1 MSTIKPSIFDT
12 VAREK
17 FAQEHKVP
25 AFRHKQIIHNSIKN
39 AIIDF
44 EQMTDLPK
52 ELRTLLA
59 DNFVVSSLEVEETLE
74 CEETTKF
81 LFKMQDGKVCET
93 VIMYHHHVDE
103 ESGDRY
109 LNRMTLCIS
118 SQVGCPVGC
127 IFCVTGKLGFGKNM
141 DFPEIMSQILYA
153 NAYLK
158 DKFGKKEDGTL
169 YSIRNV
175 VFMGM
180 GEPFLNYENVKKMC
194 EYLIDNRYFGLSKKR
209 VTISTSGVVP
219 PILKL
224 VEDKI
229 DVALALSLHAPNQ
242 TLREELIPTIAKR
255 FKLPELMKAI
265 DTYTKASGNKVFYEY
280 IMIKDKTDSDE
291 LAHQTGKLLRGK
303 PAHLNLIPYNP
314 NPAID
319 DLEESDMVRIRAFQA
334 IIMTYDIP
342 CTVRDTMGREVG
354 SACGQLGYEKIGGK
368 IVRKKVAA

>member
-1 MSTIKPSIFDT
+1 MIDSFVKEHALPSFRIAQFNLAFYKDLISSYDELTTWSKDLREKLKIAHPFSTITPVKVLNSKDMSTQKVAFSTLSRSKYFESVLMRHEDGRNT
-12 VAREK
+12 VCVSCMIGCSVGCFFCATGKMK
-17 FAQEHKVP
+17 FIA
-25 AFRHKQIIHNSIKN
+25 NLS
-39 AIIDF
+39 
-44 EQMTDLPK
+44 
-52 ELRTLLA
+52 A
-59 DNFVVSSLEVEETLE
+59 DE
-74 CEETTKF
+74 
-81 LFKMQDGKVCET
+81 
-93 VIMYHHHVDE
+93 IVDQVLYFA
-103 ESGDRY
+103 RY
-109 LNRMTLCIS
+109 LKKQKQT
-118 SQVGCPVGC
+118 
-127 IFCVTGKLGFGKNM
+127 VTN
-141 DFPEIMSQILYA
+141 I
-153 NAYLK
+153 
-158 DKFGKKEDGTL
+158 
-169 YSIRNV
+169 